1 MDHIDNFYKRIEYL
15 KSQKVVLD
23 KEIELLMNKEVE
35 TMDIGEFLKICKYF
49 EIIPSIFFNY
59 NIKDPILF
67 SKFINE
73 FKKLNNNQRNYMLEI
88 IKDINKNKNKK

>member
-1 MDHIDNFYKRIEYL
+1 MDFADDFYKRIEYL
-15 KSQKVVLD
+15 KSEKVVLD
-23 KEIELLMNKEVE
+23 KEIELLMNKDVE

-59 NIKDPILF
+59 HIKNPILF

-73 FKKLNNNQRNYMLEI
+73 FKKLNDNQRDYMLEM
-88 IKDINKNKNKK
+88 IKDINRNKK

>member
-23 KEIELLMNKEVE
+23 KEIELLMNKDVE

-49 EIIPSIFFNY
+49 EIIPSIFF
-59 NIKDPILF
+59 
-67 SKFINE
+67 
-73 FKKLNNNQRNYMLEI
+73 
-88 IKDINKNKNKK
+88 

>member
-23 KEIELLMNKEVE
+23 KEIELLMNKDVE

-49 EIIPSIFFNY
+49 EIIPAAVLAVSPSHDQKMMQY
-59 NIKDPILF
+59 IL
-67 SKFINE
+67 E
-73 FKKLNNNQRNYMLEI
+73 FHLKSLPEQKTLHSDEKPPVCI
-88 IKDINKNKNKK
+88 

>member
-23 KEIELLMNKEVE
+23 KEIELLMNKDVE
-35 TMDIGEFLKICKYF
+35 TMDIGEFLNICKYF
-49 EIIPSIFFNY
+49 VIIPSIFFNY

-88 IKDINKNKNKK
+88 IKDINNNKNKK